1 MASMKM
7 LRPKVLP
14 KVLSQANTAGV
25 KTTLLINS
33 EGSLLAYAGADIGN
47 DAVAAIV
54 SNIWSSTEDNDQLEF
69 IIMECEQGKVVV
81 TKVSEVLLC
90 LIGSEIAEFG
100 MLKAKAISLQQ
111 YLEKPLSEV
120 L

>member
-1 MASMKM
+1 M
-7 LRPKVLP
+7 
-14 KVLSQANTAGV
+14 
-25 KTTLLINS
+25 
-33 EGSLLAYAGADIGN
+33 AYAGADIGN

-100 MLKAKAISLQQ
+100 MLKAKVDLFFSLIFSF
-111 YLEKPLSEV
+111 YFLFFWILIV
-120 L
+120 FGI